1 MIATRP
7 PAVAGSFYE
16 SHPVALRREVDA
28 LLETAPSPA
37 RAEAPKALIVP
48 HAGHVYSGPIAAS
61 AYALLRPFA
70 ERYRRVVLLGPTHR
84 VPLRG
89 LGLPG
94 VGAFATPLGL
104 VPVDEAAVAVAARCP
119 GVTVSPAAHAREH
132 SLEVQLPFL
141 QRVLPSFSLVPLAVG
156 AASEAEV
163 ADVLEQLWGGQE
175 TLLVVSSDLSHFED
189 YDTARAH
196 DLATARRFL
205 ALDGHFDGEDACGCV
220 PVRGLL
226 ALARRRRLA
235 IELVD
240 LRSSGDTAGDKDR
253 VVGYGAFA
261 FYEREVSW
269 NT

>member
-16 SHPVALRREVDA
+16 GHPVALRREVDA

-141 QRVLPSFSLVPLAVG
+141 QRVLPKFTLLPLAVG
-156 AASEAEV
+156 HATPTEV
-163 ADVLEQLWGGQE
+163 EQVLNAVWGGPE
-175 TLLVVSSDLSHFED
+175 TLIVVSSDLSHFLP
-189 YDTARAH
+189 YDEARAH
-196 DLATARRFL
+196 DAGTAARILSFEL
-205 ALDGHFDGEDACGCV
+205 EGLDGERACGV
-220 PVRGLL
+220 YPLRGLL
-226 ALARRRRLA
+226 LAA
-235 IELVD
+235 EGHGLVAHQLD
-240 LRSSGDTAGDKDR
+240 LRNSGDTAGDRAR

-261 FYEREVSW
+261 FCPRGEP
-269 NT
+269 